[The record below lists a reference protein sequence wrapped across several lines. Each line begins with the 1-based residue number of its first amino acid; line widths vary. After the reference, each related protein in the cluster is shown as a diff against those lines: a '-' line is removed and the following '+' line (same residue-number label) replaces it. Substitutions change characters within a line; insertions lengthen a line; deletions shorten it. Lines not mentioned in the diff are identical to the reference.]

1 MPQGAVTGETESDV
15 IHLAMSEAQAHR
27 IKLRLPVCCR
37 SLSIMQHVRLAVAY
51 TQNSGRNIVKHGNLT
66 PLNNSRKQVW
76 NTSNDI

>member
-1 MPQGAVTGETESDV
+1 
-15 IHLAMSEAQAHR
+15 MSEAQAYR
-27 IKLRLPVCCR
+27 IKLQLLVCCR

-51 TQNSGRNIVKHGNLT
+51 TQNSAFRALLKIWGMLSTLYRRNIVKHGNPT